1 MGQSVPSEVTDH
13 AKLGGIVDRQDN
25 CGSFQRDLDRLSKAN
40 NTVGCITKSVTRRLK
55 EVILS
60 LYPALVRPLLECCVH
75 FCVPQEK
82 RDGHRAVSL
91 LKLCC
96 AD

>member
-1 MGQSVPSEVTDH
+1 MYPQEVTDH

-25 CGSFQRDLDRLSKAN
+25 CVSFQRDLDRLSKAN
-40 NTVGCITKSVTRRLK
+40 STVGCIKKSATSGLK

-60 LYPALVRPLLECCVH
+60 LYPALVRPLLMCCVH
-75 FCVPQEK
+75 FCIPQEK
-82 RDGHRAVSL
+82 RDGHRVSL
-91 LKLCC
+91 LKIPC